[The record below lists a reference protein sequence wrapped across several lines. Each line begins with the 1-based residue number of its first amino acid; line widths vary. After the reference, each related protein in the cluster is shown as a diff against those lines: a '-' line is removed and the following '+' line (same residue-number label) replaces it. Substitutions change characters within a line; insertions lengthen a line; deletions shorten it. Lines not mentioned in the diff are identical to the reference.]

1 MLTYGNPSRN
11 FLPYLKTESYLDT
24 LLPELA
30 SYPFPKNDGQDVI
43 DRLLSDETG
52 GYRGAL
58 EALNSEFSTGQYSR
72 PERTYEPLKPGIRVS
87 KSIY

>member
-1 MLTYGNPSRN
+1 MS
-11 FLPYLKTESYLDT
+11 KLDT
-24 LLPELA
+24 QIKKVLKEMSEEPEYGRLDR
-30 SYPFPKNDGQDVI
+30 SLVQDVI

-58 EALNSEFSTGQYSR
+58 KVLNSEFSTGQYSR
-72 PERTYEPLKPGIRVS
+72 PERAYEPLRPGVRVS

>member
-1 MLTYGNPSRN
+1 MS
-11 FLPYLKTESYLDT
+11 KLDT
-24 LLPELA
+24 QIKKALREMSEEPEYGRLDR
-30 SYPFPKNDGQDVI
+30 SLIQDVI

-58 EALNSEFSTGQYSR
+58 KALNSEFSTGQYSR

>member
-1 MLTYGNPSRN
+1 MS
-11 FLPYLKTESYLDT
+11 KLDT
-24 LLPELA
+24 QIKKSLREMSEEPEYGRLDR
-30 SYPFPKNDGQDVI
+30 SLIQDVI

-72 PERTYEPLKPGIRVS
+72 PKRTYEPPKPGVRIS

>member
-1 MLTYGNPSRN
+1 MSKLDNQIKKALREMSEEPEYGR
-11 FLPYLKTESYLDT
+11 LDRS
-24 LLPELA
+24 LI
-30 SYPFPKNDGQDVI
+30 QDVI

-52 GYRGAL
+52 EYKSAL
-58 EALNSEFSTGQYSR
+58 ESLNSEFNTGQYSR

>member
-1 MLTYGNPSRN
+1 MSKLDNQIKKVLREMSEEPEYGR
-11 FLPYLKTESYLDT
+11 LDRS
-24 LLPELA
+24 LI
-30 SYPFPKNDGQDVI
+30 QDVI

-58 EALNSEFSTGQYSR
+58 KALNSEFSTGQYSR

>member
-1 MLTYGNPSRN
+1 MS
-11 FLPYLKTESYLDT
+11 KLDT
-24 LLPELA
+24 QIKKALREMSEEPEYGRLDR
-30 SYPFPKNDGQDVI
+30 SLIQDVI

-52 GYRGAL
+52 EYKSAL

>member
-1 MLTYGNPSRN
+1 MS
-11 FLPYLKTESYLDT
+11 KLDT
-24 LLPELA
+24 QIKKALREMSEEPEYGRLDR
-30 SYPFPKNDGQDVI
+30 SLIQDVI

-52 GYRGAL
+52 GYKGAL

>member
-1 MLTYGNPSRN
+1 MSEEPEYGR
-11 FLPYLKTESYLDT
+11 LDRS
-24 LLPELA
+24 LV
-30 SYPFPKNDGQDVI
+30 QDVI

-52 GYRGAL
+52 EYKNAL
-58 EALNSEFSTGQYSR
+58 RELNSEYNTGQYSR

>member
-1 MLTYGNPSRN
+1 MS
-11 FLPYLKTESYLDT
+11 KLDT
-24 LLPELA
+24 QIKKALREMSEEPEYGRLDR
-30 SYPFPKNDGQDVI
+30 SLVQDVI

-58 EALNSEFSTGQYSR
+58 KALNSEFSTGQYSR

>member
-1 MLTYGNPSRN
+1 MS
-11 FLPYLKTESYLDT
+11 KLDT
-24 LLPELA
+24 QIKKTLREMSEEPEYGRLDR
-30 SYPFPKNDGQDVI
+30 SLIQDVI

-52 GYRGAL
+52 EYKSAL
-58 EALNSEFSTGQYSR
+58 ESLNSEFNTGQYSR

>member
-1 MLTYGNPSRN
+1 MS
-11 FLPYLKTESYLDT
+11 KLDT
-24 LLPELA
+24 QIKKALREMSEEPEYGRLDR
-30 SYPFPKNDGQDVI
+30 SLVQDVI

-58 EALNSEFSTGQYSR
+58 KALNSEFSTGQYSR
-72 PERTYEPLKPGIRVS
+72 PERTYEPIKPGIRVS

>member
-1 MLTYGNPSRN
+1 MS
-11 FLPYLKTESYLDT
+11 KLDT
-24 LLPELA
+24 QIKKALREMSEEPEYGRLDR
-30 SYPFPKNDGQDVI
+30 SLIQDVI

-52 GYRGAL
+52 GYKGAL
-58 EALNSEFSTGQYSR
+58 EALNSEFNTGQYSR